1 FAVRF
6 IPRENGVYSIDVKF
20 DGSHIPGSP
29 FKVRVGEPGQAGD
42 PGLVSAYGPGLEGGT
57 TGSPYAGMGTPGTL
71 GFLLALGRPAAA
83 AATAAPGV
91 PRVPSDATKVVAK
104 GLGLNKAFVGQ
115 KNSFTV
121 DCSKAGN
128 NMLLVGV
135 QGPRAPCEEIVVKH
149 LGNQLYN
156 VGYLLR
162 DRGDYVLVVKW
173 GDQHVPNSPFHV
185 SVP

>member
-1 FAVRF
+1 
-6 IPRENGVYSIDVKF
+6 PR
-20 DGSHIPGSP
+20 PCP
-29 FKVRVGEPGQAGD
+29 PPAG
-42 PGLVSAYGPGLEGGT
+42 PRLVSSHSLHETSSVLVDAGGRAE
-57 TGSPYAGMGTPGTL
+57 AGG
-71 GFLLALGRPAAA
+71 APAG
-83 AATAAPGV
+83 APKFS
-91 PRVPSDATKVVAK
+91 SDAAKVVTK